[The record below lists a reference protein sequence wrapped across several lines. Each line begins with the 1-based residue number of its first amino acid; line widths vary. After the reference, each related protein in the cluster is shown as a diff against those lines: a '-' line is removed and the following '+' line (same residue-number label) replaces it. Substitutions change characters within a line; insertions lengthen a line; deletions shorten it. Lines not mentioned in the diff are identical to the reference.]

1 MTLAS
6 VCVWVCVVRY
16 LLRVAAC
23 SSDDFGKLL
32 HIRRFDIHD
41 VERRVAEYALSYVS
55 LDEIRLDE
63 IQLDEIRSDEL
74 NMHCF
79 ALARI
84 RLA

>member
-6 VCVWVCVVRY
+6 VCVCVCVVRY